1 MIPYNL
7 IQFDVSSLILF
18 DKFLSQHDAFY
29 LIYYYINRYNENLWE
44 NTMRWA
50 MIDIL
55 EKPPKGTV
63 FVSHFA
69 FHIICSF
76 IRLFYFLFH
85 SCFIILFFSCCYFI
99 HMFFLFFHFHF
110 SFSFFIFIFHF
121 YFFLRL

>member
-18 DKFLSQHDAFY
+18 DKFLSQHDEFY
-29 LIYYYINRYNENLWE
+29 LIFYYIDRYNENLWE

-85 SCFIILFFSCCYFI
+85 SCFMILFFSCYFI